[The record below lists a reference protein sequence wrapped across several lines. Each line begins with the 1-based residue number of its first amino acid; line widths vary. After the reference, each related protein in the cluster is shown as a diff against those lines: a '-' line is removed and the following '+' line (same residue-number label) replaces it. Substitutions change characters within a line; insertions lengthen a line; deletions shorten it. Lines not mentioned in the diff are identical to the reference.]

1 MEKDD
6 MLRLAA
12 PVIAAGA
19 VWVAG
24 KALRA
29 GYTAATGAEPPRA
42 DDLEVPVVRVV
53 MFAMA
58 TAAVTAV
65 INVSIQRG
73 VAKAA
78 NRRELATLA
87 AV

>member
-1 MEKDD
+1 MERDD

-12 PVIAAGA
+12 PVMAAGA
-19 VWVAG
+19 VWMAS
-24 KALRA
+24 KALRS
-29 GYTAATGAEPPRA
+29 GYSAATGAEPPRA
-42 DDLEVPVVRVV
+42 DDLDVPVVRVV
-53 MFAMA
+53 LFAMA

-78 NRRELATLA
+78 HRRHAALA
-87 AV
+87 A